1 MLEKS
6 LVINSYKFS
15 YMKILL
21 QIFMVI
27 ALIMAGFNLFQI
39 DWELPFEGK
48 SMVAVI
54 GVVASLSAFLLLLI
68 LEGENIPEN
77 QKSIAISVTIQSTEK
92 TLNDNDLENI
102 NNFIGIFTQ
111 KLKSNIGFN
120 GADCNT
126 FIGIIELHSVF
137 F

>member
-21 QIFMVI
+21 QIFMVV

-39 DWELPFEGK
+39 DWEIPFDGK

-68 LEGENIPEN
+68 LRISKKISEKIKN
-77 QKSIAISVTIQSTEK
+77 Q
-92 TLNDNDLENI
+92 
-102 NNFIGIFTQ
+102 
-111 KLKSNIGFN
+111 
-120 GADCNT
+120 
-126 FIGIIELHSVF
+126 
-137 F
+137 

>member
-21 QIFMVI
+21 QIFMVV

-39 DWELPFEGK
+39 DWETPFEGK

-68 LEGENIPEN
+68 LRISKKISEKIKN
-77 QKSIAISVTIQSTEK
+77 Q
-92 TLNDNDLENI
+92 
-102 NNFIGIFTQ
+102 
-111 KLKSNIGFN
+111 
-120 GADCNT
+120 
-126 FIGIIELHSVF
+126 
-137 F
+137 

>member
-39 DWELPFEGK
+39 DWEIPFDGK

-68 LEGENIPEN
+68 LRISKKISEKIKN
-77 QKSIAISVTIQSTEK
+77 Q
-92 TLNDNDLENI
+92 
-102 NNFIGIFTQ
+102 
-111 KLKSNIGFN
+111 
-120 GADCNT
+120 
-126 FIGIIELHSVF
+126 
-137 F
+137 

>member
-1 MLEKS
+1 
-6 LVINSYKFS
+6 
-15 YMKILL
+15 MKILL

-68 LEGENIPEN
+68 LRISKKNIREN
-77 QKSIAISVTIQSTEK
+77 QKSIVSPSRSR
-92 TLNDNDLENI
+92 D
-102 NNFIGIFTQ
+102 
-111 KLKSNIGFN
+111 
-120 GADCNT
+120 
-126 FIGIIELHSVF
+126 
-137 F
+137 

>member
-1 MLEKS
+1 
-6 LVINSYKFS
+6 
-15 YMKILL
+15 MKILL

-68 LEGENIPEN
+68 LRISKKY
-77 QKSIAISVTIQSTEK
+77 QRKSKINSEYQTI
-92 TLNDNDLENI
+92 
-102 NNFIGIFTQ
+102 
-111 KLKSNIGFN
+111 
-120 GADCNT
+120 
-126 FIGIIELHSVF
+126 
-137 F
+137 